1 MVDDEGKSLPALAY
15 ACTGDLVEEIEGDI
29 FDAPEGAVLIRTLT
43 HIVAIIAYQG
53 WIVLASPG
61 M

>member
-1 MVDDEGKSLPALAY
+1 MVDDEGKLLPALA
-15 ACTGDLVEEIEGDI
+15 CTGSLVEEIEGDL
-29 FDAPEGAVLIRTLT
+29 FDAPEGAVLIRTLA

-53 WIVLASPG
+53 WIVSASPG